1 MSAILSALFAEYW
14 PYLAGGMAIVLAY
27 FGVRLKGK
35 SDGRQEL
42 QNQLNQQTVD
52 SAKEARNVQTKI
64 NRLPDG
70 DAAAKLRRDWMRH
83 ESPGRE

>member
-1 MSAILSALFAEYW
+1 MIQSLLGELW
-14 PYLAGGMAIVLAY
+14 PYLVGGVAIVVAY

-42 QNQLNQQTVD
+42 QNQINQQAVD
-52 SAKEARNVQTKI
+52 SAKEARDVQTKI